1 MAKKEECET
10 FQTTSFNVDFPS
22 PPPKRLCIRSSEA
35 LFGSKAW
42 TRTQPLVDLNA
53 LPCEA
58 AIPPMST
65 TSVPSLGDLGEDLLL
80 HILQLAQ
87 PTAWDLSRFACVNRS
102 WRNLCY
108 NPIFWTKLRI
118 GPGSMRAGVEQLAS
132 RCAHLTELHIDDPR
146 CELHVL
152 HPIIMACGPSLR
164 RVVIDCDRDDTS
176 RNEASI
182 CSVLW
187 IVSLYC
193 LNVESVELVSNGEK
207 GNFNYLENKAMWYL
221 TSGFRR
227 VRSFACLCKNS
238 LTKQAI
244 YLMVIAWRE
253 LAYLRIHCG
262 ALAKDDLMA
271 LRKCYALRVL
281 ELIGGNLR
289 QLFGENSVATDAV
302 MHRDLNT
309 IALTNMVCDV
319 DDIAKLSMLLP
330 SLQRIII
337 RKSSLATSAGDDVAT
352 KARAV
357 ASLREW
363 LAARKNIMLVIDE

>member
-1 MAKKEECET
+1 MAKKVERDAFHPTT
-10 FQTTSFNVDFPS
+10 FDVSDLPS
-22 PPPKRLCIRSSEA
+22 PPAKRVCVR
-35 LFGSKAW
+35 KAW
-42 TRTQPLVDLNA
+42 ARAQPLVDLNA
-53 LPCEA
+53 LPPEA
-58 AIPPMST
+58 ESPPMPT
-65 TSVPSLGDLGEDLLL
+65 TSAAPSLGDLGEDLLL

-87 PTAWDLSRFACVNRS
+87 PTAWDLSRLACVNRS
-102 WRNLCY
+102 LRNLCY

-118 GPGSMRAGVEQLAS
+118 SPGSMRAGVEQLAS
-132 RCAHLTELHIDDPR
+132 RCAHLEEIHIDDPR

-152 HPIIMACGPSLR
+152 HPIIMACGPSLKR
-164 RVVIDCDRDDTS
+164 IVIDCDRDDTS

-193 LNVESVELVSNGEK
+193 SNVESVELISNGKK

-289 QLFGENSVATDAV
+289 QLLGENSAATDAV
-302 MHRDLNT
+302 MHRDLTT
-309 IALTNMVCDV
+309 IALTNMECDV

-330 SLQRIII
+330 SLQRIIVQ
-337 RKSSLATSAGDDVAT
+337 KSSLRTSAGDDVAT
-352 KARAV
+352 KARGV
-357 ASLREW
+357 ANLRTW
-363 LAARKNIMLVIDE
+363 LAARKNIQLFISE